1 MKIILLFIILNL
13 NEIALVQSVSSQNS
27 PEVSGIKNKHPGI
40 EQIKDTTISNP
51 RYDSLLAKK
60 LGADDYGMK
69 GFILVILKTGPNQTT
84 DKTFINECFKG
95 HFENM
100 NRMVDDGKLIVAGPL
115 GKNKSTYRGIFILDV
130 TKFDEAE
137 TLLKSDPAIDSGLLE
152 AELFNWYGSAALPE
166 YLKYAD
172 KIWKTK
178 PQ

>member
-1 MKIILLFIILNL
+1 MSEISSIQTIFSINSTGIGSIL
-13 NEIALVQSVSSQNS
+13 NEIHETFLAV
-27 PEVSGIKNKHPGI
+27 
-40 EQIKDTTISNP
+40 DTTISNP